1 MASCQKYFS
10 IISDSSQTHTMC
22 LLQVSHWRSRSHRLS
37 QKEMNEPSQL
47 SHFLEAHKKNEPQPH
62 CYGEEERGVCREK
75 WFCCCRCL
83 GGRESFFG
91 KHVFSRHGE
100 AVYLVSCYHCHL
112 QAKLPD
118 GPAWTSR
125 HSCFQHSP
133 LLFPQFS
140 GNLWSPQN
148 TCTIFTFDSQTG
160 GKGTLD
166 PSWSTLIQTY
176 LLTRKSGIWSSPE
189 STTAWVDLFERS
201 TPTEHP

>member
-1 MASCQKYFS
+1 
-10 IISDSSQTHTMC
+10 MC

-62 CYGEEERGVCREK
+62 CYGEEERGICREK

-83 GGRESFFG
+83 GGREPFFG

-100 AVYLVSCYHCHL
+100 AVYPVPCYHCHL

-140 GNLWSPQN
+140 GNLRSPQN
-148 TCTIFTFDSQTG
+148 TCTIHYYLWQPNWRKRHPRPFMVNS
-160 GKGTLD
+160 D
-166 PSWSTLIQTY
+166 PNLPANKEEWHLKFSREYHGVSGSIWAFHTY
-176 LLTRKSGIWSSPE
+176 RTPIECRHSLL
-189 STTAWVDLFERS
+189 
-201 TPTEHP
+201 